1 MSFSELDIQA
11 CYDSDKDD
19 ILNDFYIPV
28 LKEAKEYWRLAGFFS
43 STSLAIAA
51 RGVSD
56 LLQNDGVMKI
66 VVGAVLTKDD
76 VEAIIEGKENPK
88 KIIEKFPFN
97 DLNNIEDQ
105 IVKNHVRVLAWMVA
119 NKKLDI
125 RVAIVKDSNDVPMDM
140 QTISSK
146 GIFHMKVGVLID
158 NNGNMISFS
167 GSDIRYSHAAGLPLL
182 PQGEYI
188 PDFLNL
194 PYRNLLFSCLIT

>member
-1 MSFSELDIQA
+1 MSFCELDIQA

-28 LKEAKEYWRLAGFFS
+28 LKETKEYWRLTGFFS

-66 VVGAVLTKDD
+66 IVGAVLTKDD

-105 IVKNHVRVLAWMVA
+105 AHQYLVVQFLLISLSMLQGLQKFLPCLFFLA
-119 NKKLDI
+119 
-125 RVAIVKDSNDVPMDM
+125 S
-140 QTISSK
+140 T
-146 GIFHMKVGVLID
+146 
-158 NNGNMISFS
+158 
-167 GSDIRYSHAAGLPLL
+167 Y
-182 PQGEYI
+182 
-188 PDFLNL
+188 
-194 PYRNLLFSCLIT
+194 